1 MSTSDM
7 SIAER
12 KPSRPF
18 LLRVVGLILL
28 AIFMIA
34 IYRFTAALTR
44 PQLFDL
50 AGLPGGLRIYLAGS
64 GLAWAL
70 ICLPAIIG
78 LWLRKPWSGKATW
91 AATVFYLLSYWME
104 RIFLWQPDQ
113 NRQTWLFYAILSALW
128 VALNLI
134 TFKLPSTK
142 RFLKLNNDQFPKG
155 IPDERP

>member
-7 SIAER
+7 SIAKR

-18 LLRVVGLILL
+18 LLRVVGLVLL

-64 GLAWAL
+64 ALAWAL
-70 ICLPAIIG
+70 VCLPAIIG

-91 AATVFYLLSYWME
+91 AAALFYLVCYWSE

-113 NRQTWLFYAILSALW
+113 NRQTWLFYAILSVLW
-128 VALNLI
+128 VALNLL
-134 TFKLPSTK
+134 TFRLRSTK
-142 RFLKLNNDQFPKG
+142 RFLKLDFDQFPKG